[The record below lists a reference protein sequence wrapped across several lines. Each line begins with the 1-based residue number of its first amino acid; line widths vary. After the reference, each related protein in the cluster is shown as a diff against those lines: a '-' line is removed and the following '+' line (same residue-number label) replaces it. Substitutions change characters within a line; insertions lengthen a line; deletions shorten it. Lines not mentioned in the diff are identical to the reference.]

1 MRHIRLHDL
10 RHSCASNLLAN
21 GIQIKEIQE
30 WLGHASFGTTAD
42 VYSHLDF
49 SSKVKV
55 ANALFETYGQT
66 KREIEPIREEEIERV
81 AKKIQA
87 LGFETVPEYLSYLE
101 RKKEQEHEK
110 EIEM

>member
-1 MRHIRLHDL
+1 MIY
-10 RHSCASNLLAN
+10 SSNLLAN
-21 GIQIKEIQE
+21 GIQLKEIQE
-30 WLGHASFGTTAD
+30 WLGHASFGMTAD

-55 ANALFETYGQT
+55 ANALFETYSQT
-66 KREIEPIREEEIERV
+66 KKEIEPIREEELERV

-87 LGFETVPEYLSYLE
+87 LGLKQSWNICHILNG
-101 RKKEQEHEK
+101 KS